1 MLKMKRFAAQDQKVK
16 QDDGEG
22 LEPEGNQVP
31 LADLGQKEHPVN
43 VDQSDLKDQW
53 V

>member
-1 MLKMKRFAAQDQKVK
+1 MKRFAARDQKAK

-31 LADLGQKEHPVN
+31 QGDPGQKELLVN
-43 VDQSDLKDQW
+43 MDQSDLKDQW

>member
-1 MLKMKRFAAQDQKVK
+1 MKRFAAQDQKVK
-16 QDDGEG
+16 QDEGEG
-22 LEPEGNQVP
+22 LEPEGNQAP
-31 LADLGQKEHPVN
+31 LGDPGQKELPVK

>member
-1 MLKMKRFAAQDQKVK
+1 MKRFAAQDQKVK

-22 LEPEGNQVP
+22 LKPEGNQVP
-31 LADLGQKEHPVN
+31 QGDPGQKEPLVN
-43 VDQSDLKDQW
+43 MDQSDLKDQW